1 MSSVIFPIRNAAAA
15 EAAAPRPG
23 LLLPLP
29 ARLGGGGSSITQR
42 EQEVLKAVA
51 AAVAI
56 SHTAESLTLA
66 REAQRKSEDPGT
78 RLKNIDSD
86 DLAVVLDEVRRV
98 QGNRTGAAGPDE
110 EQRVVAAAVGADA
123 VLVAAGYA
131 KVKESD
137 AVSKAARDWVAAIDP
152 KLLETA
158 ARAGARRE
166 FLNAPKPPADVAK
179 QIAALDQR
187 LTKIEKGGAPGRK
200 RGGKKKT
207 SKKASKKKTPKKTS
221 STPPTP

>member
-1 MSSVIFPIRNAAAA
+1 MSSVIFPVRNAVAA
-15 EAAAPRPG
+15 EPGAPRPG

-42 EQEVLKAVA
+42 ELEVLKAVA

-56 SHTAESLTLA
+56 SHTVESLTLA
-66 REAQRKSEDPGT
+66 REAQRDDEDPGT
-78 RLKNIDSD
+78 RLKDIDAD
-86 DLAVVLDEVRRV
+86 DLAVVLDEVRRI
-98 QGNRTGAAGPDE
+98 QGNRSGAAGPDE

-123 VLVAAGYA
+123 VLVAAAHA
-131 KVKESD
+131 KVKESA

-152 KLLETA
+152 RLLETA

-166 FLNAPKPPADVAK
+166 FLNAPKPPADLAK
-179 QIAALDQR
+179 QIAALDER
-187 LTKIEKGGAPGRK
+187 LTRIEKGGAKGRK
-200 RGGKKKT
+200 RGGGKTKKRTKR
-207 SKKASKKKTPKKTS
+207 AG